1 MSEQLVEL
9 FDAEVEKRVNEKI
22 TAFAKQIAES
32 YKLPISLLLRDAS
45 VITPDIEPEKRSGE
59 TSCLGVKAN
68 GQRCKHKAKVG
79 GYCGKHQ
86 DQKKKLSPIKVLS
99 STSLCH
105 NHSVPPLYQEGCPAC
120 AARPKMT
127 PSSSQASIVSTPS
140 KSVID
145 FNLLVDS
152 R

>member
-1 MSEQLVEL
+1 MSEQLLEL
-9 FDAEVEKRVNEKI
+9 FEIEVEKRVSEKI

-45 VITPDIEPEKRSGE
+45 VVTIHTEKSTE
-59 TSCLGVKAN
+59 TTCLGVKAN
-68 GQRCKHKAKVG
+68 GQRCKHKAKAG

-99 STSLCH
+99 SSNLCH

>member
-1 MSEQLVEL
+1 MSEQLLEL
-9 FDAEVEKRVNEKI
+9 FEIEVEKRVSEKI

-32 YKLPISLLLRDAS
+32 YKLPISLLLRDAAS
-45 VITPDIEPEKRSGE
+45 ITPIPEPDRKSE
-59 TSCLGVKAN
+59 TTCLGVKNN
-68 GQRCKHKAKVG
+68 GQRCKFNAKAG

-99 STSLCH
+99 SSNLCH

-127 PSSSQASIVSTPS
+127 PSSSQASIVSTPG

-145 FNLLVDS
+145 FNLLVGS